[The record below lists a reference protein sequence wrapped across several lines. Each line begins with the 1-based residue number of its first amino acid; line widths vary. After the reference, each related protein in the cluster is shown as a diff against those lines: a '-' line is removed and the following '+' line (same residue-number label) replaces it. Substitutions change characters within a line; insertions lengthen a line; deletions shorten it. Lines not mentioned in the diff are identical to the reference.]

1 MSNVNQLSYILRNN
15 PDLNPTAD
23 NMLKLNGTAKYDVN
37 IMGIG
42 SEGTAVV
49 NVPFEMGK
57 LTNINGM
64 PYIDYSSY
72 GKDSRGYRT
81 IQARVPVRVSRL

>member
-1 MSNVNQLSYILRNN
+1 MSNTKQLFYTLRNN
-15 PDLNPTAD
+15 PYLNPTAD
-23 NMLKLNGTAKYDVN
+23 GMLKLNGTAKYDVN

-42 SEGTAVV
+42 SEGTAVI
-49 NVPFEMGK
+49 NAPFEMGK

-72 GKDSRGYRT
+72 GRDSRGYRT
-81 IQARVPVRVSRL
+81 IQAMVPVRVSRL